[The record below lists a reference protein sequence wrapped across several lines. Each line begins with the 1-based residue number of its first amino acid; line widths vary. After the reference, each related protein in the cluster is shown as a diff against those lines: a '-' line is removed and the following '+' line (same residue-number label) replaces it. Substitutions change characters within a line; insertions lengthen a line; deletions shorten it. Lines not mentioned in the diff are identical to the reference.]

1 MRLILRE
8 KEGSEIYCVKQAG
21 DISQCGRCPSR
32 GRRRRKAWLHVGIRT
47 KWDLDRALSW
57 ELPGCF
63 GRRTWAGCQA
73 ERIPGWEHGWEDKV
87 SLGYLELRE
96 ERIVPE
102 GSKLGRR
109 WGQIAPVFEIQDS
122 GLRKPRKAE

>member
-1 MRLILRE
+1 M
-8 KEGSEIYCVKQAG
+8 KQAG

-32 GRRRRKAWLHVGIRT
+32 GRRGRKAWLHVGIRA

-57 ELPGCF
+57 ELPGCS
-63 GRRTWAGCQA
+63 GLRMWTSCQA
-73 ERIPGWEHGWEDKV
+73 DRIPGWEHGWEGKV

-96 ERIVPE
+96 EIIVPE
-102 GSKLGRR
+102 GSKLGRQ
-109 WGQIAPVFEIQDS
+109 WGQIVPNFEIQDS